1 MRPRGLHRLAR
12 VPGKRA
18 TLGAMST
25 IACVAALAACG
36 EEDEPEPSIPPDA
49 GTAIVEALD
58 RVRERVE
65 SGDCDGAEATAQSV
79 RDAIAA
85 LPAAVPDDLQQAL
98 VQGSDNLIQ
107 RIPDQ
112 CEPAEEEPEPEPE
125 PEIGGATGAEGAVP

>member
-1 MRPRGLHRLAR
+1 
-12 VPGKRA
+12 
-18 TLGAMST
+18 MST

-85 LPAAVPDDLQQAL
+85 LPAAVPDDLRQAL